1 MRRRLI
7 GIALAGTLCS
17 CASAPEDTS
26 PAPTVIAHVTVI
38 PMDRQG
44 VLADHSVLIRGDRI
58 VSVGPAA
65 SIAIPASARHVDGRG
80 KFLVPGLADM
90 HAHDIEPPD
99 LEMYVAAG
107 VTQLR
112 ILAANPTAMALRDGK
127 VGGDVL
133 QPSVYVE
140 GFLTDGSPPSWPFA
154 QIAKDPESITSV
166 VKLHQQLRLPSIK
179 AYGRLTRAS
188 YDALVSQ
195 GHAAGLHIVGH
206 VPKDVGLEHA
216 LASGQKSIEHLFGYE
231 PWLAD
236 ETRMTEIATRTQAAG
251 AWNVPNLVLR
261 EHDATANDVES
272 ISRIPGIRYAHP
284 AVVSAWRLSAGDRSE
299 EEKAALARNVIARR
313 AMVRALDR
321 AGAHLLIGTDTG
333 NPFVVPGFA
342 VSDEIVMFVEAG
354 VSPWAALRA
363 ATSGAAEY
371 LGLTEE
377 MGSIAPGRRADLL
390 LVSGNP
396 LDDITN
402 LRRREGVML
411 RGVWHSASDLN
422 ARLERRAASF
432 AAAKSQFDGIPS
444 PTLDGTREL
453 TARFEMRNG
462 GILANEQRLFIFKRA
477 DGTRVALAELKA
489 GDMTGMARES
499 VGLAEGGGSYR
510 LEYPGGILMGLLGV
524 LEASREAGHLRVTV
538 RPPFG
543 AGIERSLAVQDGA
556 FLHGA
561 TLAPDV
567 VLYERL
573 GKLAVGERVDL
584 SIAFVMPS
592 LDPSLDQWRL
602 RAQRTPDSTR
612 EVLSR
617 NIVVRNYRLELVLG
631 SERVP
636 GSLVLDAD
644 SHLVEQRLGSQH
656 TIRIE

>member
-1 MRRRLI
+1 
-7 GIALAGTLCS
+7 
-17 CASAPEDTS
+17 
-26 PAPTVIAHVTVI
+26 
-38 PMDRQG
+38 MDRPG
-44 VLADHSVLIRGDRI
+44 VLADHSVLISGDRI
-58 VSVGPAA
+58 VSVAPAA
-65 SIAIPASARHVDGRG
+65 SIAIPSSARRVDGRG

-112 ILAANPTAMALRDGK
+112 ILAANPTAIALRDGK
-127 VGGDVL
+127 VGGHVL

-140 GFLTDGSPPSWPFA
+140 GFLTDGSPPTYPFA
-154 QIAKDPESITSV
+154 QIAKDPASVTDV

-216 LASGQKSIEHLFGYE
+216 LASGQRSIEHLFGYE

-236 ETRMTEIATRTQAAG
+236 EARMTEIATRTQSAG
-251 AWNVPNLVLR
+251 AWNVPTLVLV
-261 EHDATANDVES
+261 EHDASANDVGS
-272 ISRIPGIRYAHP
+272 IGRIPGIRYVQP
-284 AVVSAWRLSAGDRSE
+284 ALVAAWRVNTVGRSE
-299 EEKAALARNVIARR
+299 ERNAALARNVIARR

-342 VSDEIVMFVEAG
+342 VTDEIVMFVESG

-371 LGLTEE
+371 LGLTQEI
-377 MGSIAPGRRADLL
+377 GTIAAGRRADLL

-411 RGVWHSASDLN
+411 RGVWHPAADLD
-422 ARLERRAASF
+422 ARLGRRAASY
-432 AAAKSQFDGIPS
+432 ATAKSQFDGIPA
-444 PTLDGTREL
+444 PAFDGTREL

-462 GILANEQRLFIFKRA
+462 GIPANEQRLFIFKRA

-489 GDMTGMARES
+489 GDMTGMTREM
-499 VGLAEGGGSYR
+499 VGLGEGGSYH

-543 AGIERSLAVQDGA
+543 AAIERSLAVHAGA
-556 FLHGA
+556 FFNGA

-567 VLYERL
+567 VLYRATGQARGRRTRGPIDCLRGAESRSVA
-573 GKLAVGERVDL
+573 GSVA
-584 SIAFVMPS
+584 IARATNARQRARSPGQQHRWCEITNSNWS
-592 LDPSLDQWRL
+592 LVQSVSPARWCSTLILISSSNGW
-602 RAQRTPDSTR
+602 AASTR
-612 EVLSR
+612 PASNEGGSRSSR
-617 NIVVRNYRLELVLG
+617 NPRRLNQRVLQHF
-631 SERVP
+631 RVE
-636 GSLVLDAD
+636 D
-644 SHLVEQRLGSQH
+644 SSKIDRL
-656 TIRIE
+656 